1 MGEAQ
6 DRLKAAAQKV
16 VEQEAAQKAAEEA
29 ARQQEAEFQKLL
41 ATPLDETEAKK
52 LIADNDVK
60 LAQLE
65 VIRVKKL
72 DELNQ
77 IDTAI
82 KMAKFDRSIVF
93 RRALNE
99 MERIEQS
106 VLEEATAR
114 SAMAEARVLPLLG
127 LLLIMLLVMP

>member
-1 MGEAQ
+1 MGESQ
-6 DRLKAAAQKV
+6 DKLKAAAKQV
-16 VEQEAAQKAAEEA
+16 VEQQAAQKAAEEA
-29 ARQQEAEFQKLL
+29 ARRQEEEFQKLL
-41 ATPLDETEAKK
+41 ESPLDEAEAKK

-93 RRALNE
+93 RRALN
-99 MERIEQS
+99 QK
-106 VLEEATAR
+106 ATAPT
-114 SAMAEARVLPLLG
+114 MKVVEPQKG
-127 LLLIMLLVMP
+127 E

>member
-6 DRLKAAAQKV
+6 DKLKAAAQKV
-16 VEQEAAQKAAEEA
+16 VEQEAAQKVAEEA

-99 MERIEQS
+99 KAAAPEMKVVEPE
-106 VLEEATAR
+106 
-114 SAMAEARVLPLLG
+114 G
-127 LLLIMLLVMP
+127 K